1 MPDIVKKVRSWCIY
15 NIYIYIYIY
24 IVDKFKADTVDTFM
38 TDTVYI
44 VAIDTSFGK
53 RILIMK
59 VKTSL

>member
-15 NIYIYIYIY
+15 NIYI
-24 IVDKFKADTVDTFM
+24 VDKFKTDTVDTFM

-53 RILIMK
+53 RILIMN
-59 VKTSL
+59 VK